1 MDKAI
6 SEETSSAVQPGSHC
20 GVRRRSLCR
29 RLRNCRRLRADKGA
43 WRAKRE
49 GDAAPTHPIRYVRH
63 GPGRRVRADQRLTA
77 ARDGA
82 GLLLSHKRLALCR
95 GDPAVVLRQF
105 TDVTLHLGNRFRK
118 AHTQATRLLL
128 NKQTIAFDTI
138 HGMFSQ
144 WGVDYD
150 LVDRPKSDLV
160 CRAVART
167 SAGASCR
174 VASSSVGTS
183 SRR

>member
-1 MDKAI
+1 TPHQRILYAMSGMVLAGEFVLLKDLRQHAM
-6 SEETSSAVQPGSHC
+6 EPGYFDPMSDSH
-20 GVRRRSLCR
+20 
-29 RLRNCRRLRADKGA
+29 
-43 WRAKRE
+43 
-49 GDAAPTHPIRYVRH
+49 YV
-63 GPGRRVRADQRLTA
+63 VE
-77 ARDGA
+77 
-82 GLLLSHKRLALCR
+82 ALPHID